1 MTIYYMVCLA
11 VLTLATLLV
20 VVRIE
25 RGPSVLDR
33 AVAVDVVTSALIGF
47 IAIFSAMQR
56 RTDLIHLMAA
66 LAIVG
71 FLSTVTI
78 SRFAGSESDE
88 ERRILTAEEE
98 AQLLL
103 AEMRL
108 DDDAAPVHDVDA
120 VAELAEGILP
130 EDEVAG
136 DAQTERPAAAGE
148 PDGAARRPSAAEQ
161 RARTLRGKG
170 TER

>member
-1 MTIYYMVCLA
+1 MTVFYWACIAVLA
-11 VLTLATLLV
+11 VATFLV
-20 VVRIE
+20 VLRIE

-33 AVAVDVVTSALIGF
+33 AVAVDVITSALIGF
-47 IAIFSAMQR
+47 IAVFSAMQG
-56 RTDLIHLMAA
+56 RTDLVHLMAA

-78 SRFAGSESDE
+78 SRFAGAESDE

-103 AEMRL
+103 DETRL

-120 VAELAEGILP
+120 VAEAE
-130 EDEVAG
+130 
-136 DAQTERPAAAGE
+136 AAGGST
-148 PDGAARRPSAAEQ
+148 PVDGPGGAGAALEKEADR
-161 RARTLRGKG
+161 
-170 TER
+170 

>member
-1 MTIYYMVCLA
+1 MTVFYWVCLA
-11 VLTLATLLV
+11 IIAIATLLV

-33 AVAVDVVTSALIGF
+33 ALSVDVVTSALIGF
-47 IAIFSAMQR
+47 IAAFSALQR
-56 RTDLIHLMAA
+56 RTDLVHLMAA

-78 SRFAGSESDE
+78 SRFASSESDE

-103 AEMRL
+103 SDTRL

-120 VAELAEGILP
+120 AEARDG
-130 EDEVAG
+130 EDDVTPMGGPGAS
-136 DAQTERPAAAGE
+136 ERALEKE
-148 PDGAARRPSAAEQ
+148 PDR
-161 RARTLRGKG
+161 
-170 TER
+170 